1 MKKYKNMNTIQSGII
16 AKNASIAIIIAR
28 FNNFINN
35 NLLLGALDTLKRIG
49 QVNEEKILQ
58 VYVPGTYEIPTVA
71 SHLANSGKY
80 DAIIAI
86 GTIIKGSTDHFKYIA
101 SDTSSNLSRISTQ
114 YFLPITLG
122 ILTTKNIE
130 QSIERSG
137 TKMGNKG
144 SEAALAALEMI
155 NVMRALKK
163 II

>member
-1 MKKYKNMNTIQSGII
+1 MNTIQSGIT

-28 FNNFINN
+28 FNDFINN
-35 NLLLGALDTLKRIG
+35 NLLSGALDTLKRIG
-49 QVNEEKILQ
+49 QVNEENILKI
-58 VYVPGTYEIPTVA
+58 YVPGTYEIPTVA
-71 SHLANSGKY
+71 SYIANSGKY

-86 GTIIKGSTDHFKYIA
+86 GTIIKGNTDHFKYIA
-101 SDTSSNLSRISTQ
+101 SDTSSSLSRISTQ

-155 NVMRALKK
+155 NVMKTLKK
-163 II
+163 AL